1 VSWTVFPIS
10 RRSNLAFSPL
20 YTRAV
25 TFLAAVQTKLE
36 LDAYRTSAAFSDWIL
51 SQTRQAL
58 LERDPSEPAL
68 VAFPEMIGLPLL
80 LFLERTTNAENVRD
94 AALGLFRERWL
105 DALRLGLKH
114 RNFGLSSLVL
124 PRALPVFDAYTTA
137 FSKAARATNS
147 FIVGGSVLLPGIELE
162 AAKGL
167 HISDGRVQNVSY
179 TFSPTGNILARTGKI
194 NLTGGLES
202 ALGLS
207 SMSLNAW
214 HTAQTPFGKI
224 GTLICYDAFFE
235 RLLERADAMGAQILV
250 QPSAN
255 AAVWDGPWSA
265 DATLLEGQEWLARG
279 PVTRV
284 QGRTNTRYV
293 LNPMLVG
300 RLLELEFQGKS
311 SIAVNR
317 FLEPEGVTAMAQS
330 AMDFEIV
337 TTRIS

>member
-1 VSWTVFPIS
+1 M
-10 RRSNLAFSPL
+10 A
-20 YTRAV
+20 
-25 TFLAAVQTKLE
+25 FLAAVQTKLE
-36 LDAYRTSAAFSDWIL
+36 LDAYRSSAAFSDWIL
-51 SQTRQAL
+51 GQTQKAL
-58 LERDPSEPAL
+58 LGRDPNEPAL
-68 VAFPEMIGLPLL
+68 IAFPEMIGLPLL
-80 LFLERTTNAENVRD
+80 LFLERTTNAANVRD
-94 AALGLFRERWL
+94 AALGLAKERWP

-124 PRALPVFDAYTTA
+124 PGAISVFDAYMTA
-137 FSKAARATNS
+137 FSKAAQATNS
-147 FIVGGSVLLPGIELE
+147 FIVGGSVLLPEIELE

-179 TFSPTGNILARTGKI
+179 TFSPTGKILSRTGKI

-207 SMSLNAW
+207 GMAYDAW
-214 HTAQTPFGKI
+214 QTARTPLGTI

-235 RLLERADAMGAQILV
+235 RSLERADALNTQILV

-265 DATLLEGQEWLARG
+265 DKTLIEGREWLARG
-279 PVTRV
+279 PITRI

-293 LNPMLVG
+293 INPMLVG
-300 RLLELEFQGKS
+300 TLLELEFQGRS

-317 FLEPEGVTAMAQS
+317 VLAPDAVTDAHGVLAMADT
-330 AMDFEIV
+330 ATEFEIV
-337 TTRIS
+337 TAHIS

>member
-1 VSWTVFPIS
+1 V
-10 RRSNLAFSPL
+10 A
-20 YTRAV
+20 
-25 TFLAAVQTKLE
+25 FLAAVQTKLE
-36 LDAYRTSAAFSDWIL
+36 MDAYRTSVAFSDWIL
-51 SQTRQAL
+51 GQTRQAL
-58 LERDPSEPAL
+58 IGRDPNEPAL

-80 LFLERTTNAENVRD
+80 LFLERSPNATKVRD
-94 AALGLFRERWL
+94 AALELARERWQ
-105 DALRLGLKH
+105 DALRLGLQH

-124 PRALPVFDAYTTA
+124 PGAIPVFDAYTTA
-137 FSKAARATNS
+137 FSTAAKATNS
-147 FIVGGSVLLPGIELE
+147 FIVGGSALLPGIELE

-167 HISDGRVQNVSY
+167 HIADGRVQNASY
-179 TFSPTGNILARTGKI
+179 TFSPTGKILSRTGKI

-207 SMSLNAW
+207 GMAYDAW
-214 HTAQTPFGKI
+214 QTARTPLGTI

-235 RLLERADAMGAQILV
+235 RLLERADALGTQILV

-265 DATLLEGQEWLARG
+265 DKTLLEGQEWMARG
-279 PVTRV
+279 PITRI

-300 RLLELEFQGKS
+300 TLFELEFQGRS

-317 FLEPEGVTAMAQS
+317 VLVPDAGMGANGILAMAQT
-330 AMDFEIV
+330 ATEFEVV

>member
-1 VSWTVFPIS
+1 M
-10 RRSNLAFSPL
+10 A
-20 YTRAV
+20 
-25 TFLAAVQTKLE
+25 FLAAVQTKLE
-36 LDAYRTSAAFSDWIL
+36 MDAYCTSAAFSEWIL
-51 SQTRQAL
+51 GQTQKAL
-58 LERDPSEPAL
+58 FGRDPNEPAL

-80 LFLERTTNAENVRD
+80 LFLERSPNATNVRD
-94 AALGLFRERWL
+94 ATLELARERWQ
-105 DALRLGLKH
+105 DALRLSLKH

-124 PRALPVFDAYTTA
+124 PGAILVFDAYTTA

-147 FIVGGSVLLPGIELE
+147 FIVGGSVLLPEIELE

-167 HISDGRVQNVSY
+167 HIADGRVQNVSY
-179 TFSPTGNILARTGKI
+179 TFSPTGKILSRTGKI

-207 SMSLNAW
+207 GMVDNAW
-214 HTAQTPFGKI
+214 HTVQTPLGTL

-235 RLLERADAMGAQILV
+235 RLLERADALGTQILV

-265 DATLLEGQEWLARG
+265 DKTLLEGQEWMARG
-279 PVTRV
+279 PVTRI

-300 RLLELEFQGKS
+300 KFLEIEFQGRS

-317 FLEPEGVTAMAQS
+317 VLEPDAGIDANGILATARTATE
-330 AMDFEIV
+330 FEVV